1 MDSSGDLAL
10 QIQAMR
16 DFVTSGATFSRTFR
30 QAVLDRLYACVKR
43 READL
48 AAALKADLGKAP
60 GEAYLTEIG
69 PILSEVAFLRRHLR
83 ALMRPRRARTPPALF
98 PARSRIYAEPLGVCL
113 VMAPWNYP
121 AHLALI
127 PLAAAVAAG
136 NCAALKPSSRAPAT
150 AALLADMAAECFAPE
165 HVYVAQG
172 QGATTGAALLA
183 EPWDFIFYTG
193 SARIGREVAAAAAR
207 RLTPVCLELGG
218 KCPAIVAADANI
230 DKAARRIAWGKLL
243 NAGQTCVAPDYVLA
257 ERPIKDRLA
266 AALRAEFTRFPGR
279 GRAALANPDYGRIIS
294 AEALARLEKLSGGAA
309 ACDRESLRLAPLV
322 MDEAGPEHPVMAEEI
337 FGPLLPVL
345 SVVDLD
351 AAAEFVRA
359 RAKPLACYIFTGSR
373 AAAEDLLGRIPCG
386 GACVNDVVMH
396 LASPYLPFG
405 GVGAS
410 GMGRYHGRAGFELF
424 SNLKSVAWRGTRPD
438 LPWRYLPVGERA
450 LRILRRII
458 K

>member
-1 MDSSGDLAL
+1 MHISGDLAR
-10 QIQAMR
+10 QTQAMHT
-16 DFVTSGATFSRTFR
+16 FFTSGATLDYEFR
-30 QAVLDRLYACVKR
+30 VAALDKLAACLKR
-43 READL
+43 REAQL

-60 GEAYLTEIG
+60 GETYLTEVG
-69 PILSEVAFLRRHLR
+69 PVLNEITFLRRRLR
-83 ALMRPRRARTPPALF
+83 ALMRPRLARTSLALF
-98 PARSRIYAEPLGVCL
+98 PACSRIYPEPLGLCL

-121 AHLALI
+121 VQLGFM
-127 PLAAAVAAG
+127 PLVGAVAAG
-136 NCAALKPSSRAPAT
+136 NCVVLKPSSRAPAT
-150 AALLADMAAECFAPE
+150 AVLMAELVAECFAPE
-165 HVYVAQG
+165 HVH
-172 QGATTGAALLA
+172 ATWDASAAKGEALLK
-183 EPWDFIFYTG
+183 ERWDFIFYAG
-193 SARIGREVAAAAAR
+193 SARVGREVMAAAAR
-207 RLTPVCLELGG
+207 HLTPVCLELGG
-218 KCPAIVAADANI
+218 KCPAVVAEDANVEL
-230 DKAARRIAWGKLL
+230 AARRIAWGKLL